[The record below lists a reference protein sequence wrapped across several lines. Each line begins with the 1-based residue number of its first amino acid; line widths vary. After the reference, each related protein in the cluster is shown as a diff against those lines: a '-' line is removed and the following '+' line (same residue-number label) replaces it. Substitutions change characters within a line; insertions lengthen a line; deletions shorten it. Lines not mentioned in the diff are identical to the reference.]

1 MSKLEEWIAE
11 LCPDGVEYKTLGTC
25 VEKIQNIKWA
35 DNKESEYRYIDL
47 TSVDREKQQITETQF
62 INSENAPSRAQQIVH
77 TGDVLF
83 GTTRPLLKRYCFIG
97 DEYDGQICS
106 TGLCVLRGKTDI
118 VLQKWIFHQIASSDF
133 FKHVEKYQKGASYP
147 AISDIDVKSFEIP
160 VPPLPVQHEIVRIL
174 DNFTELTAELTAELT
189 TELTA
194 RKKQYE
200 YYQDLLLT
208 ANKRAAVILQIKD
221 ITNNRFWIMPSTP
234 KFVAEKCVPYITS
247 KNIKNGNIDFE
258 NIKYVTI
265 EDYKQISNNREIIQ
279 RDILI
284 SMIGTLGEMAIVNS
298 NDLPF
303 YGQNMYLLRLNEGIV
318 IPRYFYH
325 FFDTEN
331 MKTHFNKIKNA
342 SSQGYLK
349 ANHIEDIKIPVPPLA
364 EQERIVAIL
373 DRFDALCNDL
383 SRGLPAEIEARRQQY
398 EYYRDKLLTF
408 KEKTA

>member
-174 DNFTELTAELTAELT
+174 DNFTELTAELTTELT
-189 TELTA
+189 AELTA

-200 YYQDLLLT
+200 YYKKSLLSQSST
-208 ANKRAAVILQIKD
+208 AFVTKLGEVATLKTGSKPKEIFEEKDKFDYINAGTSNSGYTRAFNCEGDTVTTPSRGQGGIGFVGYQKNSFWLGPLCYRIKSKDTNILLNRYLYHYLSCFKDKILQYKKEGG
-221 ITNNRFWIMPSTP
+221 TPS
-234 KFVAEKCVPYITS
+234 
-247 KNIKNGNIDFE
+247 
-258 NIKYVTI
+258 
-265 EDYKQISNNREIIQ
+265 
-279 RDILI
+279 
-284 SMIGTLGEMAIVNS
+284 VNS
-298 NDLPF
+298 SDLV
-303 YGQNMYLLRLNEGIV
+303 NIAID
-318 IPRYFYH
+318 IPSI
-325 FFDTEN
+325 D
-331 MKTHFNKIKNA
+331 
-342 SSQGYLK
+342 
-349 ANHIEDIKIPVPPLA
+349 
-364 EQERIVAIL
+364 EQKRIIAIL
-373 DRFDALCNDL
+373 DRFDTLYNDL
-383 SRGLPAEIEARRQQY
+383 NSGLSAEIAARCKQY
-398 EYYRDKLLTF
+398 EYYRDNLLTF
-408 KEKTA
+408 KEASA